1 MSDLI
6 HEWVD
11 HVYLGYSVRSMLD
24 VEHGACTLQVHC
36 SVYCLLLRVID
47 NAILL
52 HFASQAKLRKLN
64 SNKV

>member
-24 VEHGACTLQVHC
+24 VEHEACTLQVHC
-36 SVYCLLLRVID
+36 SVYSLLLRYM
-47 NAILL
+47 
-52 HFASQAKLRKLN
+52 
-64 SNKV
+64 